1 MNYKIKNTWYENLS
15 DEITSELFV
24 EVLNNTNGMKAQEIR
39 DLSEKE
45 RQEKA
50 TDLGQEIFNL
60 RFQLATGIIEIPSR
74 LKSLRRDIA
83 RIKTIQKEVGDKLLQ
98 PALGKKEEKK

>member
-1 MNYKIKNTWYENLS
+1 
-15 DEITSELFV
+15 
-24 EVLNNTNGMKAQEIR
+24 MKAQEIR

-45 RQEKA
+45 KREKA

-60 RFQLATGIIEIPSR
+60 RFQLATGKIENPSR

-83 RIKTIQKEVGDKLLQ
+83 RIKTIQREEGNKSPQ
-98 PALGKKEEKK
+98 TALEKKEEIT

>member
-1 MNYKIKNTWYENLS
+1 
-15 DEITSELFV
+15 
-24 EVLNNTNGMKAQEIR
+24 MKAQEIR

-45 RQEKA
+45 RQEKV

-60 RFQLATGIIEIPSR
+60 RFQLATGKIENPSR

-83 RIKTIQKEVGDKLLQ
+83 RIKAIQRETGEGAPQ
-98 PALGKKEEKK
+98 PVEEKKEEKK